1 MGKQVGLVEK
11 NQKQVTRI
19 FSAEFKDAPPGD
31 IYLYTTRGRDKGRML
46 GQIPAL
52 IHAPYVPSLPHY
64 HLPVHLSHRYQPA
77 KLPSWRT
84 WTHPVTRACVNP
96 EPRFAPFPQTL
107 CAKVR
112 SHPLITP
119 LYLQLFG
126 QEGVPDKN
134 RDEFH
139 CTCVL
144 WRLFMLSVKGQNLG
158 P

>member
-11 NQKQVTRI
+11 NQKQITRI

-31 IYLYTTRGRDKGRML
+31 IYLYTTRGRDKGRLL
-46 GQIPAL
+46 GQIPAPSMLLMSPLYL
-52 IHAPYVPSLPHY
+52 ITTFQFIYPIGISQPG
-64 HLPVHLSHRYQPA
+64 SHHG
-77 KLPSWRT
+77 RT

-112 SHPLITP
+112 PHPLITP

-134 RDEFH
+134 RDEFR
-139 CTCVL
+139 CTCIL
-144 WRLFMLSVKGQNLG
+144 WRLFMLSVKG
-158 P
+158 